1 MRRCSRLFARCRSL
15 RGYRPRLTGGY
26 VALPSLRQN
35 FARRNFTYP
44 RNVIRN
50 AVPKK
55 DKNDGRENLKTEKV
69 FNMAMEK
76 VVASNH
82 EVVTTE
88 QETGCSKGRNFDYT

>member
-1 MRRCSRLFARCRSL
+1 MISGTSHNKRTYSYA
-15 RGYRPRLTGGY
+15 
-26 VALPSLRQN
+26 SLRQN
-35 FARRNFTYP
+35 STKPNFACP

-55 DKNDGRENLKTEKV
+55 DKKDGRENLKTEKV

-76 VVASNH
+76 VVANNH

-88 QETGCSKGRNFDYT
+88 QETGCSNGRNTPFNYT

>member
-1 MRRCSRLFARCRSL
+1 MSAKR
-15 RGYRPRLTGGY
+15 YQT
-26 VALPSLRQN
+26 
-35 FARRNFTYP
+35 
-44 RNVIRN
+44 
-50 AVPKK
+50 VPKK

-88 QETGCSKGRNFDYT
+88 QETGCSKGRNTPFNYT

>member
-1 MRRCSRLFARCRSL
+1 M
-15 RGYRPRLTGGY
+15 
-26 VALPSLRQN
+26 ALPSLRQN

-55 DKNDGRENLKTEKV
+55 DKNDGRENLKTVKTEKV
-69 FNMAMEK
+69 FNMTMEK
-76 VVASNH
+76 VVANNH

-88 QETGCSKGRNFDYT
+88 QEKKDG